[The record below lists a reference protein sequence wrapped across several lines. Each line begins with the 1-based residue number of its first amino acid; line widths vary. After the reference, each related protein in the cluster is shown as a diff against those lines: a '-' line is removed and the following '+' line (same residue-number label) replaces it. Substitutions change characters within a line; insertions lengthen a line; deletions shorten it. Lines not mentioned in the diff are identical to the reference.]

1 MRYIKGARV
10 AILIGAFIALTAQ
23 SILAQETQESS
34 QETTQESQKPQE
46 KKKDKKDKNLKFS
59 IIGGPGYTP
68 DYGFLVGGSSLFT
81 FDMPGM
87 KGSKKRSVV
96 PLAFS
101 LSFSNKVSASFLIRP
116 QLYIADDNIRV
127 KGEYIYSNLAG
138 NYYGVGYST
147 NSTIERGSTTTL
159 YFNSQVNINP
169 IVVFRVA
176 QSNWFIGPTYHLQR
190 DHMQDP
196 SQGIIDDP
204 DYINAGGTSN
214 GLILLNSGIGFSGGF
229 DSRDIPSNA
238 YSGIYFDVKGIAYG
252 NYFGGDSQYQLLE
265 IDYRQYVQLSKSK
278 TGRTLAWTLYSENLF
293 GDVPFTRMATVGS
306 AFDLRGYYQGQY
318 RDKSAHL
325 AMMEYRHKFHAE
337 PVNFWSK
344 AANRL
349 GFAVWMG
356 TGLLGPSPFKIE
368 GVLPNYGAGLRIE
381 VQPRMNFRIDVGHSP
396 IDNQTLFYMNMTE
409 AF

>member
-1 MRYIKGARV
+1 MRYIKSVVV
-10 AILIGAFIALTAQ
+10 ATLVGLLMVSAPQTL
-23 SILAQETQESS
+23 SAQETQE
-34 QETTQESQKPQE
+34 TTQETQE
-46 KKKDKKDKNLKFS
+46 TQEEETKETKERKNLRFS

-87 KGSKKRSVV
+87 RGYQKRSVV

-101 LSFSNKVSASFLIRP
+101 LSFSKSVSLSFLIRP
-116 QLYIADDNIRV
+116 QLFIADDNIRV
-127 KGEYIYSNLAG
+127 KGEFIYSNLTG
-138 NYYGVGYST
+138 NYYGVGYTT
-147 NSTIERGSTTTL
+147 NTNTQRGSTTTQ
-159 YFNSQVNINP
+159 YFNSQINLNP

-176 QSNWFIGPTYHLQR
+176 QSNWFVGPTYHLQR
-190 DHMQDP
+190 DKLTDP
-196 SQGIIDDP
+196 SQGVIDDP
-204 DYINAGGTSN
+204 DYIKAGGTSS
-214 GLILLNSGIGFSGGF
+214 GLIAFNSGIGFSAGF

-238 YSGIYFDVKGIAYG
+238 YRGIYFDVKGIAYG
-252 NYFGGDSQYQLLE
+252 EYFGGESQYQLLE
-265 IDYRQYVQLSKSK
+265 LDYRQYVQLSKRK
-278 TGRTLAWTLYSENLF
+278 QGRTLAWTLYSENIF
-293 GDVPFTRMATVGS
+293 GDAPFTRLATVGS
-306 AFDLRGYYQGQY
+306 PFDLRGYYQGQY
-318 RDKSAHL
+318 RDKSAHV
-325 AMMEYRHKFHAE
+325 AMVEYRHEFHAE
-337 PVNFWSK
+337 GASFWSK

-349 GFAVWMG
+349 GFVTWMG